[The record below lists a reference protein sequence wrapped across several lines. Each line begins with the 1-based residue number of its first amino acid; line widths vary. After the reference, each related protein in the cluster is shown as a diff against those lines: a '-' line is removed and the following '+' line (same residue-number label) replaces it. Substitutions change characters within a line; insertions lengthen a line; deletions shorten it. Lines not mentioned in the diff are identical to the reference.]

1 MPVGTVPTNNITSK
15 KGSDLTIPFVVGSDL
30 IADITGWTIVFTYKN
45 TDDSPALTISINATV
60 TDGPNRLFQVVVPAA
75 THETIL
81 TTYTGKYDVWRT
93 NAGFHWCLSVG
104 TFTAETER
112 RVQTP

>member
-1 MPVGTVPTNNITSK
+1 MALGTVPTNNISCL
-15 KGSDLTIPFVVGSDL
+15 KGSDLTIPFIVGADL
-30 IADITGWTIVFTYKN
+30 SSNITGWATTFTYKDN
-45 TDDSPALTISINATV
+45 DDSPTLTITISGAV

-75 THETIL
+75 THATIL

-93 NAGFHWCLSVG
+93 DVGFKWGLSVG
-104 TFTAETER
+104 AFIAVTER

>member
-1 MPVGTVPTNNITSK
+1 MALGTVPTNNISAL
-15 KGSDLTIPFVVGSDL
+15 KGSDLTIPFVVGADL
-30 IADITGWTIVFTYKN
+30 SADITGWTITFTYKS
-45 TDDSPALTISINATV
+45 TDIAPALTITIAGAV

-81 TTYTGKYDVWRT
+81 TTYAGNYDVWRT
-93 NAGFHWCLSVG
+93 DVGFHWGLSIG
-104 TFTAETER
+104 TFLAATER